1 MKNRKE
7 EFLKDVEK
15 LLEIKKIT
23 DKRGD
28 DLNRLFPKSF
38 TTDDE
43 MYKLSDMVLYFFNQK
58 WSNGCEDDWSLVDC
72 WYLEY
77 YGEEKKDNTPDI
89 IMADGT
95 ELMLRTPEDLY
106 VAYLTFFWNGTNE

>member
-7 EFLKDVEK
+7 EFLKDVDK
-15 LLEIKKIT
+15 LLEMREIT
-23 DKRGD
+23 EKRCK
-28 DLNRLFPKSF
+28 DLESLFPSSWVL
-38 TTDDE
+38 DDE

-58 WSNGCEDDWSLVDC
+58 WSNGCKDDWSLVDY

-77 YGEEKKDNTPDI
+77 YGEERKDSTPDI

-106 VAYLTFFWNGTNE
+106 VAYLTFFWNDDK

>member
-15 LLEIKKIT
+15 LLEMGEIT
-23 DKRGD
+23 EKRCK
-28 DLNRLFPKSF
+28 DLGALFPSSWVL
-38 TTDDE
+38 DDE

-58 WSNGCEDDWSLVDC
+58 WSNGCKDDWGLVGC
-72 WYLEY
+72 WYHEY
-77 YGEEKKDNTPDI
+77 YGEEKKDSTPDI

-106 VAYLTFFWNGTNE
+106 VAYLTFFWNDDK